1 MLVLPVVV
9 PMDVFDLLEF
19 REHSSLEIGASGL
32 RQLYRKE
39 NLPA

>member
-1 MLVLPVVV
+1 MLMLPVVV

-19 REHSSLEIGASGL
+19 RENSFLEIGASRF
-32 RQLYRKE
+32 RQRYMKE

>member
-19 REHSSLEIGASGL
+19 REHSSLEIGGRGL